1 MNIRP
6 LGDRVLVEPIEEK
19 EQTVGG
25 IYIPDSAKE
34 KPMQGKVLAVG
45 KKLDKDG
52 KEIAFDVKKGDTV
65 NKMAKQ
71 IKFDAEARQKIL
83 AGVEKLSNAVTSTLG
98 PSGRNVILDK
108 KFGSPQITKDGVT
121 VAKEIELPD
130 PFENMGA
137 QMVKEVASKT
147 NDVAG
152 DGTTTATLL
161 AESIYREGLK
171 NLTAGAN
178 AMALKRGIDKAT
190 AAVVDAI
197 AKQSKKVKTA
207 DEIAQVATLSANGD
221 EEIGK
226 MISEAMDKVGK
237 EGTITVEEAKTLE
250 SSLDVVEGMQ
260 FDKGYLSPYFV
271 TDPESME
278 CELENPFI
286 LLFEKKISS
295 LQDMLPLLQQVAKT
309 GRPLMIIA
317 EDVEGEALATLVV
330 NKLRGTFQVCAVKAP
345 GFGDRRKA
353 ILEDIA
359 ILTGGKL
366 ISEDIGIKLEN
377 VTIDMLGRAK
387 KVVVDKDNTTVVEG
401 LGKSADIKARV
412 EQLKRQIEE
421 TTSDYDREKL
431 QERLAKLAGGVAL
444 IKVGAATEAAM
455 KEKKDR
461 VDDALHATRAAVEE
475 GIVAGGGVAYLRAQ
489 KAIEA
494 LKLEGD
500 EAVGASIIA
509 RAIEAPL
516 RKLVNNAGQEAALV
530 IANVK
535 KATGTNGYNVRTGEY
550 ADMLKAGI
558 VDPAKVTRSALQN
571 AASIAGLLLT
581 TDCMV
586 TDIPEKKDSCG
597 CGGHGAPGGMDG
609 MM

>member
-1 MNIRP
+1 
-6 LGDRVLVEPIEEK
+6 
-19 EQTVGG
+19 
-25 IYIPDSAKE
+25 
-34 KPMQGKVLAVG
+34 
-45 KKLDKDG
+45 
-52 KEIAFDVKKGDTV
+52 
-65 NKMAKQ
+65 MAKQ

-178 AMALKRGIDKAT
+178 GMALKRGIDQAT
-190 AAVVDAI
+190 AAVTDAI
-197 AKQSKKVKTA
+197 AKLSKKVKSA

-271 TDPESME
+271 TNAESME

-286 LLFEKKISS
+286 LLFEKKISN
-295 LQDMLPLLQQVAKT
+295 LQDMLPLLQAVAKS

-366 ISEDIGIKLEN
+366 ISEDIGIKLES
-377 VTIDMLGRAK
+377 VTVDMLGRAK
-387 KVVVDKDNTTVVEG
+387 KVVVDKDNTTIVEG
-401 LGKSADIKARV
+401 LGKGADIKARV
-412 EQLKRQIEE
+412 EQLKKQIEE

-475 GIVAGGGVAYLRAQ
+475 GIVPGGGVAYLRAQ
-489 KAIEA
+489 KAVEA

-500 EAVGASIIA
+500 EKVGAAIIA

-550 ADMLKAGI
+550 CDLLKAGV

-586 TDIPEKKDSCG
+586 TDLPEKKESCG
-597 CGGHGAPGGMDG
+597 CGGHGGAPDMGGM
-609 MM
+609 M

>member
-1 MNIRP
+1 
-6 LGDRVLVEPIEEK
+6 
-19 EQTVGG
+19 
-25 IYIPDSAKE
+25 
-34 KPMQGKVLAVG
+34 
-45 KKLDKDG
+45 
-52 KEIAFDVKKGDTV
+52 
-65 NKMAKQ
+65 MAKQ

-271 TDPESME
+271 TNPDAME
-278 CELENPFI
+278 CELEDPFI
-286 LLFEKKISS
+286 LLFEKKISG
-295 LQDMLPLLQQVAKT
+295 LQDMLPLLQQVAKS

-330 NKLRGTFQVCAVKAP
+330 NKLRGTFSVCAVKAP

-494 LKLEGD
+494 LKLDGD

-597 CGGHGAPGGMDG
+597 CGGHGAPGMEG